1 MKKMTLEQFKEQ
13 FNIKLNN
20 QQLKAVQSVQN
31 PTLLLAVPG
40 SGKTTVLVTRLG
52 YMIYCLGIEPE
63 SILTVT
69 YTVAATNYMRQRF
82 ETMFGEQLAARLEF
96 RTINGICSKIINY
109 YGNCIGRKA
118 FDLITE
124 EGFKSK
130 ILSLIY
136 QKELNEYPS
145 ENDLQT
151 VITLITYIK
160 NMMLSNEEIESLGK
174 KENLP
179 LAEIYKAYCGELR
192 RQSLMDYDDQMVYA
206 YTMLKTTP
214 QVLEYFQN
222 MYRYIC
228 VDEAQDTSKIQH
240 KIIEILAMKNKKL
253 FMVGD
258 EDQSIYGF
266 RAAYPEALL
275 SFESTY
281 PEGKILLMEEN
292 FRSDGAIVSAAD
304 RFIQKNKLRHRKNMK
319 ASRGMAKDIRLIEVK
334 TRKSQYS
341 YLTKVAENCNVDT
354 AVLYRDNESIIPVVD
369 MLERSGIDYK
379 IKNADLTFFN
389 HKIVTDI
396 KNIIRFAENPKDTEI
411 FMQIYFKIGTYLS
424 KMGAIEACR
433 ISEEKGIPVID
444 SALRYGRIP
453 KGTEKS
459 LKAMKTHIESILE
472 ESAYKAVYRI
482 VNFMG
487 YSAYLERAK
496 IKDGKISILQALAAN
511 EKTPEDFLNRLDE
524 LAMII
529 KNKKNNY
536 DCKFTL
542 STIHSSKGLEY
553 DTVYIMDVKDGV
565 FPEKVVANR
574 KKATDEEIK
583 TYEEERRL
591 YYVAVTRAKN
601 QLCIFD
607 FKDSSTFNNQL
618 LGINVKS
625 SADKTKFQKSGK
637 KGIIATDRKTSKAIE
652 MLRSKSYLR

>member
-222 MYRYIC
+222 MYQYIC
-228 VDEAQDTSKIQH
+228 VDEAQDT
-240 KIIEILAMKNKKL
+240 
-253 FMVGD
+253 
-258 EDQSIYGF
+258 
-266 RAAYPEALL
+266 RCC
-275 SFESTY
+275 
-281 PEGKILLMEEN
+281 
-292 FRSDGAIVSAAD
+292 
-304 RFIQKNKLRHRKNMK
+304 RKRRM
-319 ASRGMAKDIRLIEVK
+319 RR
-334 TRKSQYS
+334 RKH
-341 YLTKVAENCNVDT
+341 
-354 AVLYRDNESIIPVVD
+354 
-369 MLERSGIDYK
+369 DY
-379 IKNADLTFFN
+379 
-389 HKIVTDI
+389 
-396 KNIIRFAENPKDTEI
+396 
-411 FMQIYFKIGTYLS
+411 
-424 KMGAIEACR
+424 
-433 ISEEKGIPVID
+433 
-444 SALRYGRIP
+444 
-453 KGTEKS
+453 
-459 LKAMKTHIESILE
+459 
-472 ESAYKAVYRI
+472 
-482 VNFMG
+482 
-487 YSAYLERAK
+487 
-496 IKDGKISILQALAAN
+496 
-511 EKTPEDFLNRLDE
+511 
-524 LAMII
+524 
-529 KNKKNNY
+529 
-536 DCKFTL
+536 
-542 STIHSSKGLEY
+542 
-553 DTVYIMDVKDGV
+553 
-565 FPEKVVANR
+565 
-574 KKATDEEIK
+574 
-583 TYEEERRL
+583 
-591 YYVAVTRAKN
+591 
-601 QLCIFD
+601 
-607 FKDSSTFNNQL
+607 
-618 LGINVKS
+618 
-625 SADKTKFQKSGK
+625 
-637 KGIIATDRKTSKAIE
+637 
-652 MLRSKSYLR
+652 

>member
-222 MYRYIC
+222 MYQYIC

-292 FRSDGAIVSAAD
+292 FRSDGAIVTAAD
-304 RFIQKNKLRHRKNMK
+304 RFIQKNKLRHKKNMK

-591 YYVAVTRAKN
+591 YYVAVTRAK
-601 QLCIFD
+601 
-607 FKDSSTFNNQL
+607 KDSSTFNNQL

>member
-69 YTVAATNYMRQRF
+69 YTVAATNYLRPRF

-222 MYRYIC
+222 MYQYIC

-275 SFESTY
+275 SFESIY

-304 RFIQKNKLRHRKNMK
+304 RFIQKNKLRHKKNMK
-319 ASRGMAKDIRLIEVK
+319 ASRDMAKDIRLIEVK

-511 EKTPEDFLNRLDE
+511 EKTSEDFLNRLDE